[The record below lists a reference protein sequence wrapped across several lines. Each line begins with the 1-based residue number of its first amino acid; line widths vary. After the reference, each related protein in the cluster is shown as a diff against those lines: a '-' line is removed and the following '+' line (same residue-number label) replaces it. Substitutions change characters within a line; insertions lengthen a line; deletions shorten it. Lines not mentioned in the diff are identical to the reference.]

1 MAVTGVAALTAVSC
15 SADENDAQP
24 SGSASTTGVA
34 GTTAA
39 TDPSSRSTVVPAS
52 SPPPASTP
60 GAPVGFANLQFF
72 GDCPALLGHMQSIAA
87 DRVTPWGLDG
97 HYDGHYGGIREVAE
111 EMAVEFEADADFSSA
126 DESGSGAGVDFS
138 DTNVQE
144 GGVDEGDVV
153 ETNGQHLYVAAPY
166 GGVRIVDVDSA
177 EVVATLDVPDGQHQ
191 LLLDDD
197 RLAVITSAW
206 SGSPDT
212 VVSLY
217 DVDEAAAPELVTRHH
232 LEGIVVATRSIDG
245 VARIVVS
252 TPFGQRLP
260 FVDPGEFGYDEERA
274 LARNREIIA
283 ESDVADWLPRRFA
296 ETASAEFGPM
306 EAALDCAAVGAPEE
320 FSGLGVTW
328 IASVDLDGD
337 EAPVGAAGV
346 VADGS
351 IVYASPTSL
360 YVANQSW
367 DVVPFAVGTSD
378 DRGDE
383 QLDEPAGPPP
393 TTIHRFD
400 LQADGGAIYVASGQV
415 PGRLLNQ
422 FAMSEHNDDLRVATT
437 VDDSSNGDSESIVTV
452 LRPTDGELRE
462 ISSIGGLGRGEQI
475 FAVRFM
481 GDVGYVVTFRQID
494 PLYVLDLS
502 NPETPVL
509 EGELKIP
516 GYSAYLHPVG
526 EGLLLGVGQDANEQ
540 GFALGTQLSLFDVS
554 EPTDPQ
560 RIDTLSIGGWS
571 EMEWDHRAFLYWP
584 ADGTIAIPASPGWN
598 DCGPNETCLARTLQ
612 GAGGTVVAQ
621 LDGTELRARGV
632 INGDTSTNCWNPPL
646 RTVVIDSELAAV
658 APNSIT
664 FADRGSLDVR
674 AEARWGDVD
683 EYGCYWYQ

>member
-1 MAVTGVAALTAVSC
+1 MAQTT
-15 SADENDAQP
+15 
-24 SGSASTTGVA
+24 ASTA
-34 GTTAA
+34 
-39 TDPSSRSTVVPAS
+39 
-52 SPPPASTP
+52 PPPSAPDTP
-60 GAPVGFANLQFF
+60 IGLANLQFF
-72 GDCPALLGHMQSIAA
+72 GGCPALLEHMQTIAA

-97 HYDGHYGGIREVAE
+97 GYYGVSPDSADGTVVETE
-111 EMAVEFEADADFSSA
+111 EATDSSSA
-126 DESGSGAGVDFS
+126 DESAGVAGIDFS

-144 GGVDEGDVV
+144 VGVDEGDVV
-153 ETNGQHLYVAAPY
+153 ETDGQHLYVAAPN
-166 GGVRIVDVDSA
+166 GGVRIVDVEAA
-177 EVVATLDVPDGQHQ
+177 EIVATLDVPEGQHQ

-217 DVDEAAAPELVTRHH
+217 DVDDPAAPDLITRHH

-260 FVDPGEFGYDEERA
+260 FVNPGEFGYDEEWA

-283 ESDVADWLPRRFA
+283 ESVVGDWLPRRFA
-296 ETASAEFGPM
+296 ETATGEFGQI
-306 EAALDCAAVGAPEE
+306 EAALDCAAVGVPGE

-328 IASVDLDGD
+328 IATVDLDASD
-337 EAPVGAAGV
+337 APVGAAGV

-360 YVANQSW
+360 YVANQAW
-367 DVVPFAVGTSD
+367 DIVPFAVDS
-378 DRGDE
+378 DE
-383 QLDEPAGPPP
+383 QLDEPIGPPP
-393 TTIHRFD
+393 TAIHRFD
-400 LQADGGAIYVASGQV
+400 LNPDGGASYVASGEV

-422 FAMSEHNDDLRVATT
+422 FSMSEHNGDLRVATT
-437 VDDSSNGDSESIVTV
+437 VDDWSNGDSESIVTV
-452 LRPTDGELRE
+452 LRQRGGKLRE

-502 NPETPVL
+502 NPEAPVL

-526 EGLLLGVGQDANEQ
+526 EGLLLGVGQDADEQ
-540 GFALGTQLSLFDVS
+540 GVARGTQLSLFDVS

-571 EMEWDHRAFLYWP
+571 DVEWDHHAFLYWP

-598 DCGPNETCLARTLQ
+598 TCGPNETCLASALQ

-621 LDGTELRARGV
+621 LVGTELNARGV
-632 INGDTSTNCWNPPL
+632 INGDTSTACWNPPL

-664 FADRGSLDVR
+664 FADRASLDVR
-674 AEARWGDVD
+674 EEVRWGNAE
-683 EYGCYWYQ
+683 EYGCYWYE